1 MSKGDICYI
10 WFRFKDP
17 VKIGDKYTTH
27 SSKPALSPVEIV
39 GGRRFNV
46 TGVIQLIDKFGE
58 FYTAKILESFQEIN
72 KGDYIIPYNKEKMEV
87 GLETK

>member
-1 MSKGDICYI
+1 
-10 WFRFKDP
+10 
-17 VKIGDKYTTH
+17 
-27 SSKPALSPVEIV
+27 VEIV

-58 FYTAKILESFQEIN
+58 FYTAKVLESFQEIN